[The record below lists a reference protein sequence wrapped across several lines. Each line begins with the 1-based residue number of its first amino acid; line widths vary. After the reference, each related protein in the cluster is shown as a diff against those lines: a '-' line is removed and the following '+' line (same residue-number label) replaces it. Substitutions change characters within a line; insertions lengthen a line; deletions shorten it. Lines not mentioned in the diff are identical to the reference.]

1 MGGRKLAGIAI
12 ALAMAHSA
20 VAADG
25 DAPLSAAQ
33 IALFESNHLKSIHSP
48 VIVQYSFEGTAGT
61 GRFTDTVAIGIEPRP
76 DGSKDIRADFLS
88 GDRHMAFAPVIGFN
102 GNPVLMFFLEHDVA
116 EMQKATGGSRTYF
129 RNRIRR
135 AFVDRAGSRA
145 VAIAFNGK
153 EELGT
158 EITLVPFHD
167 DPMIARFEE
176 FRDKSYRF
184 VLVDAVPGMI
194 YQIATSVPADNTA
207 SGAMSATMTFARTR
221 ACQGSD
227 GCLPGPSSR

>member
-1 MGGRKLAGIAI
+1 MRGRKLAGIAI
-12 ALAMAHSA
+12 GLAIAHSVA
-20 VAADG
+20 AADG

-33 IALFESNHLKSIHSP
+33 IALFESNHLESIHSP

-61 GRFTDTVAIGIEPRP
+61 GRFADTVAIGVEPRP

-88 GDRHMAFAPVIGFN
+88 GDRHMPFAPVIGFN

-135 AFVDRAGSRA
+135 AFVDRADSRA

-153 EELGT
+153 EERGI

-167 DPMIARFEE
+167 DPMIARFGEV
-176 FRDKSYRF
+176 RDKSYRF
-184 VLVDAVPGMI
+184 VLVDAVPGTI
-194 YQIATSVPADNTA
+194 YQIATSVPAGDTA
-207 SGAMSATMTFARTR
+207 AAAMAATMTFAGTR

-227 GCLPGPSSR
+227 GCAPGSPPR